1 MADWIEIGLR
11 INAEAQEAATE
22 ILYKYGAQG
31 LWLVEQGKRV
41 FLKTYFPETDFSKE
55 KLAILK
61 EQLETLAQFDLDPGN
76 VELVT
81 EKVFEA
87 DWANSWK
94 EYFYP
99 EKISKNFVVKPT
111 WREYQPQSTEKVIQI
126 DPGMAFGTGTH
137 PSTYLAITALE
148 ETLEKI
154 MGFKSIAL
162 PDSNMLDVGTGSGIL
177 AIAAAMLGM
186 PKITALDIDSVA
198 IQVAKENIKQNRVQK
213 QVDVLRS
220 DLVQRVV
227 DKGQTFQLVTANII
241 AEIIL
246 QLIVDLPLV
255 LNPDGFFLAS
265 GIVSTR
271 FSDVHTALL
280 NRGFRLVR
288 IFKEGEWIALIAQFV
303 GSGG

>member
-1 MADWIEIGLR
+1 MGWIEIGLR

-22 ILYKYGAQG
+22 ILYNYGAQG
-31 LWLVEQGKRV
+31 VWLVEQGKRV
-41 FLKTYFPETDFSKE
+41 FLKTYFPETDFSKD

-61 EQLETLAQFDLDPGN
+61 EQLQTLAQFGLNPGD

-148 ETLEKI
+148 EILEEI
-154 MGFKSIAL
+154 RGFKKIAL
-162 PDSNMLDVGTGSGIL
+162 PESNMLDVGTGSGIL
-177 AIAAAMLGM
+177 AIAAALLGIS
-186 PKITALDIDSVA
+186 KITALDIDSVA

-213 QVDVLRS
+213 QVEVLRS
-220 DLVQRVV
+220 DLVKRVI

-241 AEIIL
+241 AEIII
-246 QLIVDLPLV
+246 QLIVYLPLV
-255 LNPDGFFLAS
+255 LDQNGLFLAS

-280 NRGFRLVR
+280 KQGFRLVR

-303 GSGG
+303 GNGG

>member
-1 MADWIEIGLR
+1 MADWVEIGLR

-22 ILYKYGAQG
+22 ILYNYGAQG
-31 LWLVEQGKRV
+31 LWLEEQGKRV
-41 FLKTYFPETDFSKE
+41 FIKTYFPETDFSKE

-61 EQLETLAQFDLDPGN
+61 EQLETLAQFGLDPGN

-81 EKVFEA
+81 EKVLEA

-148 ETLEKI
+148 EMAGLKKI
-154 MGFKSIAL
+154 VLAE
-162 PDSNMLDVGTGSGIL
+162 SNMLDVGTGSGIL
-177 AIAAAMLGM
+177 AIAAAMLGI

-213 QVDVLRS
+213 QVEVLRS
-220 DLVQRVV
+220 DLVKRVI

-255 LNPDGFFLAS
+255 LDPDGFFLAS
-265 GIVSTR
+265 GIVSPR

-280 NRGFRLVR
+280 KQGFRLVR
-288 IFKEGEWIALIAQFV
+288 ILKEGEWIALIAQFV
-303 GSGG
+303 GNGG